1 MDVEKKQQIL
11 RQKQMMRKGEK
22 NGSFVLGYCNKC
34 LHCLRAF
41 CLYYD
46 NEWLLVLWLFNLLI
60 FMILLDLNSSKDL

>member
-22 NGSFVLGYCNKC
+22 NGSFLLGYCNKC
-34 LHCLRAF
+34 LYFLNAF

-46 NEWLLVLWLFNLLI
+46 IAGQFKKMAPTAIAV
-60 FMILLDLNSSKDL
+60 